1 MLLALLLT
9 AGFVALRHTQ
19 PALYQ
24 RIIQEDALLES
35 LQAAFYV
42 IAAALALSTGLTH
55 TAQKR
60 RRLGAWYALLA
71 LAFFFVALEEIS
83 WGQRL
88 FQVTSPAY
96 FVGNN
101 FHHEIN
107 LHNLLIVQAWLH
119 PLYILATGY
128 GAFAWVALRR
138 PARADRLPHLAPPGY
153 LMPYFLTPCIV
164 YVVMTYV
171 APPDVNHLLHFRDQE
186 PAEFLLALGLLL
198 WMADQ
203 YLASRPALSD
213 LRRLPRL
220 ARRVARWWR
229 PDDYTRVVVSGAHSD
244 DWMRALGPGAAVW
257 TEIPGVCDV
266 RHATDSRDEVFRQP
280 SRHRTVVLPLME
292 NHIASCPAGFPALK
306 PDETALH
313 TLQNKGA
320 FAAYA
325 QARGLAASCP
335 QTYATPGAAVFPC
348 VLKRL
353 DLNNCDGIRI
363 VESETDYRACIAQ
376 EPWRG
381 HAHLLQEYVADAED
395 RCTHCVC
402 VDGRILWHC
411 TYLYTAPPNG
421 IQRRYGLTLERV
433 PVTAARL
440 AEFEAFLA
448 PLRFS
453 GPCNVDY
460 VVRANGR
467 TAILEINPRLGGSLM
482 RPANRTD
489 LLAALTVIL
498 QHAR

>member
-42 IAAALALSTGLTH
+42 IAAALALSTGL
-55 TAQKR
+55 AYIAKKR

-71 LAFFFVALEEIS
+71 LGFFFVALEEIS

-280 SRHRTVVLPLME
+280 SRHRTVVLP
-292 NHIASCPAGFPALK
+292 
-306 PDETALH
+306 
-313 TLQNKGA
+313 
-320 FAAYA
+320 
-325 QARGLAASCP
+325 
-335 QTYATPGAAVFPC
+335 
-348 VLKRL
+348 
-353 DLNNCDGIRI
+353 
-363 VESETDYRACIAQ
+363 
-376 EPWRG
+376 
-381 HAHLLQEYVADAED
+381 
-395 RCTHCVC
+395 
-402 VDGRILWHC
+402 
-411 TYLYTAPPNG
+411 
-421 IQRRYGLTLERV
+421 
-433 PVTAARL
+433 
-440 AEFEAFLA
+440 
-448 PLRFS
+448 
-453 GPCNVDY
+453 
-460 VVRANGR
+460 
-467 TAILEINPRLGGSLM
+467 
-482 RPANRTD
+482 
-489 LLAALTVIL
+489 
-498 QHAR
+498 